1 MDGQPMTI
9 IEFCVALAML
19 QHSKSRHGF
28 EEATP
33 ADTVHNDK
41 YLTCNR
47 YKYTIIIF
55 SYN

>member
-1 MDGQPMTI
+1 MTI